1 MFQQFYN
8 WGMAVWAL
16 GINHTTAPLDLR
28 GRFAFALDQIAPTLQ
43 GLRQSLGQ
51 QSRHPSVETAII
63 STCNRT
69 EIYCAGEQAAMDHTL
84 GWLAQ
89 SGGVSPAL
97 LRSHSYTL
105 EDSLVARHAFRVA
118 SGLDSMVLGEA
129 QILGQMK
136 DAVRAAETAGALG
149 TTLNQL
155 FQRSFAVAKE
165 VRTST
170 EIGAHS
176 ISMAAAAV
184 RLASQLFE
192 DLSKIRVLF
201 VGAGEMIEL
210 AATHFAA
217 RNPKSIAIANRTL
230 ERGEKLATR
239 FGGEVMR
246 LADLPERLHD
256 FDAVISCTAS
266 SLPIIGLGAVERA
279 LKKRRHR
286 PMFMV
291 DLAVPRDIEPE
302 VKALG
307 DVYLYTVDD
316 LASVVQTAQANR
328 QAAVAQAEAIID
340 AGVQSF
346 MHWMDQRHPEGG
358 VVPLIQ
364 QLNAQTDSWRAA
376 EIARAKKLLARGE
389 DVDAVLEALSRG
401 ITQKMLHGTMA
412 ELHAGDAEMRAQT
425 AQTVSRLF
433 LRSQSKNS
441 GL

>member
-1 MFQQFYN
+1 
-8 WGMAVWAL
+8 MAVWAL
-16 GINHTTAPLDLR
+16 GINHTTAPLDMR
-28 GRFAFALDQIAPTLQ
+28 GRFAFAVDQLTPTLHA
-43 GLRQSLGQ
+43 LRQSLGG
-51 QSRHPSVETAII
+51 RLGREPEAAIL

-69 EIYCAGEQAAMDHTL
+69 EIYCAGTRAEIDPTIE
-84 GWLAQ
+84 WLAH
-89 SGGVSPAL
+89 SGGVAPQL
-97 LRSHSYTL
+97 LKSHSYL
-105 EDSLVARHAFRVA
+105 LQDAGAARHAFRVA

-129 QILGQMK
+129 QILGQLK
-136 DAVRAAETAGALG
+136 DAVRVAEEAGALG

-184 RLASQLFE
+184 RLAGQLFE
-192 DLSKIRVLF
+192 DLGQVKVLF

-217 RNPKSIAIANRTL
+217 RNPKAIAIANRTL
-230 ERGEKLATR
+230 ERGEKLAGR
-239 FGGEVMR
+239 FGGETLR
-246 LADLPERLHD
+246 LADLATRLHE
-256 FDAVISCTAS
+256 FDVVVSSTAS
-266 SLPIIGLGAVERA
+266 QLPIIGLGAVERA
-279 LKKRRHR
+279 IKARKHR

-302 VKALG
+302 VKALE

-316 LASVVQTAQANR
+316 LAHVVQTGHANR

-346 MHWMDQRHPEGG
+346 LHWMDQRHT
-358 VVPLIQ
+358 VPLIR
-364 QLNAQTDSWRAA
+364 QLNAQADEWRTA
-376 EIARAKKLLARGE
+376 EIARARKLLAKGE

-401 ITQKMLHGTMA
+401 LTQKMLHGAMA
-412 ELHAGDAEMRAQT
+412 ELHAGDAEARQRATT
-425 AQTVSRLF
+425 AIEHFF
-433 LRSQSKNS
+433 LRKER
-441 GL
+441 

>member
-1 MFQQFYN
+1 
-8 WGMAVWAL
+8 MAVWAL
-16 GINHTTAPLDLR
+16 GINHNTAPIDLR

-43 GLRQSLGQ
+43 GLRMALGQ
-51 QSRHPSVETAII
+51 TGPHRSVESAII

-69 EIYCAGEQAAMDHTL
+69 EIYCAGDHAALDHTL
-84 GWLAQ
+84 GWLAH
-89 SGGVSPAL
+89 SGGVSTDV

-105 EDSLVARHAFRVA
+105 EEGPVARHAFRVA
-118 SGLDSMVLGEA
+118 SGLDSMVLGEP

-136 DAVRAAETAGALG
+136 DAVRAAESAGALG
-149 TTLNQL
+149 STLNQL

-192 DLSKIRVLF
+192 DLSKTRVLF

-210 AATHFAA
+210 TATHFAA
-217 RNPKSIAIANRTL
+217 RNPQSIAIANRTL

-246 LADLPERLHD
+246 LADLPDRLHE
-256 FDAVISCTAS
+256 FDIVVSCTAS
-266 SLPIIGLGAVERA
+266 SLPIVGLGAVERA

-302 VKALG
+302 VKQLE

-316 LASVVQTAQANR
+316 LASVVQTAQASR
-328 QAAVAQAEAIID
+328 QAAVEQAEAIID

-346 MHWMDQRHPEGG
+346 MHWMDQRDPQHG
-358 VVPLIQ
+358 VVL
-364 QLNAQTDSWRAA
+364 D
-376 EIARAKKLLARGE
+376 
-389 DVDAVLEALSRG
+389 ALSRG
-401 ITQKMLHGTMA
+401 VAKKMLHGTMA
-412 ELHAGDAEMRAQT
+412 ELRNSDTTARTQT
-425 AQTVSRLF
+425 ANTASRLF
-433 LRSQSKNS
+433 LRAQNKKP
-441 GL
+441 L

>member
-1 MFQQFYN
+1 
-8 WGMAVWAL
+8 MAVWAL

-28 GRFAFALDQIAPTLQ
+28 GRFAFALDQITPMLQ

-51 QSRHPSVETAII
+51 ISNHPRVETAII

-69 EIYCAGEQAAMDHTL
+69 EIYCAGDQAAMEHTL

-97 LRSHSYTL
+97 LRSHSYAL

-136 DAVRAAETAGALG
+136 NAVRAAETAGALG

-184 RLASQLFE
+184 RLAGQLFE

-217 RNPKSIAIANRTL
+217 KNPQSMAIANRTL
-230 ERGEKLATR
+230 ERGEKLAAR

-246 LADLPERLHD
+246 LSDLPERLHE
-256 FDAVISCTAS
+256 FDAIISCTAS
-266 SLPIIGLGAVERA
+266 TLPIIGLGAVERA

-346 MHWMDQRHPEGG
+346 MHWMELRSPAGAAGG

-364 QLNAQTDSWRAA
+364 QINAQTDEWRAL
-376 EIARAKKLLARGE
+376 EIARAKKLLAKGE

-401 ITQKMLHGTMA
+401 LTQKMLHGTMA
-412 ELHAGDAEMRAQT
+412 ELRAGDADMRAQT

-433 LRSQSKNS
+433 LRSQSKA